1 MSTTRHLTI
10 SIMLVGLGAC
20 SGGGGNPDAV
30 DGPPADA
37 SAACQAATMYS
48 DFTSIQ
54 ENIFKRQC
62 AFMDCHDSVSPESM
76 MDLTA
81 ANARDL
87 LVNVDCRLEVA
98 MVPNQLKRVIPGDAP
113 NSYLMQILGQ
123 YPGPLDP
130 DIGTMPE
137 NSPLLCKEKRDAIE
151 RWIVAGALDN

>member
-1 MSTTRHLTI
+1 MSTTRHLAI
-10 SIMLVGLGAC
+10 SFILVGAGC
-20 SGGGGNPDAV
+20 GGGGQQGDDV
-30 DGPPADA
+30 DGAPADA
-37 SAACQAATMYS
+37 SAACALATTYQ

-81 ANARDL
+81 PNARDQ
-87 LVNVDCRLEVA
+87 LVDVDCRLGVA
-98 MVPNQLKRVIPGDAP
+98 MAPVQLKRVIAGDP
-113 NSYLMQILGQ
+113 MNSYLMQIIGQ

-151 RWIVAGALDN
+151 RWITAGALDN

>member
-10 SIMLVGLGAC
+10 SIILGLGAC

-87 LVNVDCRLEVA
+87 LVNVDCRLQVA
-98 MVPNQLKRVIPGDAP
+98 SGLKRVIPGDAP

-123 YPGPLDP
+123 YDGPLDM

>member
-1 MSTTRHLTI
+1 MSTTGHLAI
-10 SIMLVGLGAC
+10 SLILVGLVGC
-20 SGGGGNPDAV
+20 GGNHSGDDV
-30 DGPPADA
+30 DGAPADA
-37 SAACQAATMYS
+37 SAACATATTYQ

-81 ANARDL
+81 PNARDL

-98 MVPNQLKRVIPGDAP
+98 MMPVQLKRVIPGDP
-113 NSYLMQILGQ
+113 MNSYLMQIIGQ

-151 RWIVAGALDN
+151 LWITAGALDN